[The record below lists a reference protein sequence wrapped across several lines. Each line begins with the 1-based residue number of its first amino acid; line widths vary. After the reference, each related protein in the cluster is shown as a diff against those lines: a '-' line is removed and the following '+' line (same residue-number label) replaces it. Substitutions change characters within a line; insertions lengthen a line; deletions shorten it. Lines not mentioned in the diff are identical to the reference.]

1 MSDNQT
7 SSALGQAF
15 VKMTERERK
24 LVALTVAV
32 AVVFALGGLFWI
44 VSGAIKSREADV
56 ASKRQWLQNAEQMR
70 VAYGAA
76 KARQEAAQNRL
87 RLAGATSLSKKVQ
100 DDAASLGVTVKD
112 QQERSLPVK
121 DSDVTEVT
129 VDLNVKELS
138 TDKLVELLEKI
149 EGKSAGG
156 VVKVQKLKVKTRL
169 DTPEILEANIGVS
182 TWKLPAATGTPATAP
197 TPNEEKKP

>member
-1 MSDNQT
+1 MSDNQS
-7 SSALGQAF
+7 SSALGVAF
-15 VKMTERERK
+15 AKMTERERK
-24 LVALTVAV
+24 LVVLTVAV
-32 AVVFALGGLFWI
+32 AAVFALGGVFWV

-87 RLAGATSLSKKVQ
+87 RLAGSTSLSKKVQ

-182 TWKLPAATGTPATAP
+182 TWKLPAATGASAP
-197 TPNEEKKP
+197 GEEKKP